1 MTTGSEAR
9 RRVVLG
15 IGARRGVSEEQVL
28 AAVDEA
34 LAAAGTTRDDVR
46 AVATI
51 DLKKDEAGILAAAE
65 RLGVPVQII
74 GRERIRA
81 LQDVLRDPGFV
92 EEITGVAAVCEP
104 AAMLAGAQTELLA
117 PQDGAGRS
125 DGGAGAGHLW
135 LVGLGPGG
143 RDHLTAAAVAAL
155 AAADVVVGYKPYLE
169 LVADLVAGKRTVA
182 SGMRQE
188 TARAE
193 AAVAEATAGARVA
206 VISTGDAGVY
216 GMAGLVL
223 ELLPEGSPVTVE
235 VVPGVTAASAA
246 AACLGAPLMNDFA
259 VVSLSDLLTPL
270 EVIERRLTAA
280 ADGDFVLAL
289 YNPRSTKR
297 HEPLRRALAILRER
311 RAPGTPVGHGAQ
323 RAARRAGGAR
333 HDAGRAARGGRRHA
347 DHPHRRQQ
355 HDRWSATGAW

>member
-1 MTTGSEAR
+1 MRTGSDAGR
-9 RRVVLG
+9 RPD
-15 IGARRGVSEEQVL
+15 GA
-28 AAVDEA
+28 
-34 LAAAGTTRDDVR
+34 
-46 AVATI
+46 
-51 DLKKDEAGILAAAE
+51 
-65 RLGVPVQII
+65 P
-74 GRERIRA
+74 
-81 LQDVLRDPGFV
+81 
-92 EEITGVAAVCEP
+92 
-104 AAMLAGAQTELLA
+104 LA
-117 PQDGAGRS
+117 PDGAGRG

-143 RDHLTAAAVAAL
+143 RDHLTAAAAAAL
-155 AAADVVVGYKPYLE
+155 TAAEVVVGYKPYLE
-169 LVADLVAGKRTVA
+169 FVADLVDGKRTVV

-223 ELLPEGSPVTVE
+223 ELLPVGSPVTVE

-270 EVIERRLTAA
+270 EVIEKRLAAA
-280 ADGDFVLAL
+280 ADGDFVIAL

-311 RAPGTPVGHGAQ
+311 RAPETPVGMVRNALREGQEATVTTL
-323 RAARRAGGAR
+323 GGLVEEDVDMMTILVVGNSTTVVR
-333 HDAGRAARGGRRHA
+333 DGRIVTPRGYR
-347 DHPHRRQQ
+347 
-355 HDRWSATGAW
+355 T